1 MLVVA
6 TIRPTD
12 VDLIDAIEAAA
23 TTLAQASDVSSLL
36 GVNVEEMG
44 APTTV
49 VLTLPAP
56 SPAPPPFPHPAPL
69 VSPLPSPPPTPPS
82 PAVALVETSANV
94 EGGGDLDGG
103 GTAAVVVG
111 GLGAGM
117 AAAAIAWLVRRKRNR
132 ARLMLTRRSS
142 DPGTEVT
149 SATAPTAPSDAAV
162 KADVDV
168 KVVVDATRRFS
179 TDLKF

>member
-1 MLVVA
+1 MCRRSWASMWRRWARLRSWFSPCPHRRQLR
-6 TIRPTD
+6 RPPR
-12 VDLIDAIEAAA
+12 I
-23 TTLAQASDVSSLL
+23 Q
-36 GVNVEEMG
+36 
-44 APTTV
+44 PRWCRRCRR
-49 VLTLPAP
+49 
-56 SPAPPPFPHPAPL
+56 
-69 VSPLPSPPPTPPS
+69 PPPTPPS

-103 GTAAVVVG
+103 GTAAVVIG